1 MDHMEMVEK
10 LRAKANVSYEEAR
23 QALEQNDWDMLDAL
37 VMLEGQG
44 KVKGAEEKK
53 EYTTQETADRSF
65 FIHTDAAQVK
75 SGFAR
80 VWDWIKL
87 MVRKGN
93 ANQLVVSR
101 KGQELIALPITVAV
115 LILIFLR
122 VPHALLPMLI
132 LLFISLCLGV
142 RYSFRGPDIGAKV
155 NETMDKMQDKAA
167 GIVHVQ
173 KDNGAV
179 RVNVNVQTEDKAEDE
194 NKAE

>member
-65 FIHTDAAQVK
+65 FIRPDAAQVK

-80 VWDWIKL
+80 VWDWVKQ

-101 KGQELIALPITVAV
+101 KGEEMIALPITVAV

-122 VPHALLPMLI
+122 VPHALLPMLV

-194 NKAE
+194 NKAK

>member
-23 QALEQNDWDMLDAL
+23 RALEENDWDMLDAL
-37 VMLEGQG
+37 VMLEGEG
-44 KVKGAEEKK
+44 KVKDAEEKA
-53 EYTTQETADRSF
+53 EYTTQETADKSF
-65 FIHTDAAQVK
+65 FIHPDAAQMK

-80 VWDWIKL
+80 VWDWIKT

-101 KGQELIALPITVAV
+101 KGEEMIAMPITVAV
-115 LILIFLR
+115 LILVFLR
-122 VPHALLPMLI
+122 VPHALLPMLV
-132 LLFISLCLGV
+132 LLFVSLCLGV

-155 NETMDKMQDKAA
+155 NDAMNRAQDKAA
-167 GIVHVQ
+167 GVVHLHADGQ
-173 KDNGAV
+173 KDAGREEN
-179 RVNVNVQTEDKAEDE
+179 RDE

>member
-65 FIHTDAAQVK
+65 FIHADAAQVK

-80 VWDWIKL
+80 VWDWVKQ

-101 KGQELIALPITVAV
+101 KGEEMIALPITVAV

-122 VPHALLPMLI
+122 VPHALLPMLV

>member
-65 FIHTDAAQVK
+65 FIHADAAQVK

-101 KGQELIALPITVAV
+101 KGEEMIALPITVAV

-122 VPHALLPMLI
+122 VPHALLPMLV